1 MLFSN
6 QVVLFFQAAS
16 LASAVTLPSGYKAS
30 PRSQKVVPGAFIVTF
45 ESSLPSSANFYQNL
59 TANGIP
65 VTTRQTFDPA
75 IFAGTSFHLHD
86 VNDTHLDTIGN
97 FTQVKSISPVRL
109 HQRAAPVGDVANVA
123 KLWSAAKL
131 KGRAVADS
139 DDMTTHKMTG
149 VDKLQAEGLDG
160 SGITIGII
168 DTGIDYNLPAL
179 GGGIGP
185 GFKIAYGY
193 DLVGD
198 YDANGNPAPDDDP
211 MDCLGHGTHVA
222 GIIGASNDPYI
233 LGVAPNATLHMY
245 KVFACEDNAP
255 TDILIQ
261 AFIMAHNNGV
271 DVITS
276 SIGSNNG
283 WPEDPWS
290 AATAAIVAA
299 GTPCMLAA
307 GNAGEDGMF
316 YASSAASGTDVT
328 AVGSV
333 DNTNTPTAATIA
345 SYTIDGGAPVE
356 FVYNLAVGNFSG
368 ISLPIVATSL
378 DSTVV
383 DDACAPITTD
393 LTGTIA
399 LIRRGTCTFDT
410 KVANAVAAGAQYVFL
425 YNNVAIPVSPAI
437 TITDVLGVAMLT
449 NVLGEEIVKQLAAGH
464 KIQATFGKDP
474 ILKIDTPGPVNDL
487 SGNTMSTFSSYG
499 LSAENTIKPVVSGP
513 GGSILSTYLTS
524 EGSYA
529 VLSGTSMATP
539 FVAGV
544 VALYMQA
551 KGRGINPKVIN
562 SALAATAN
570 PLNFN
575 DGTKNST
582 FLASVAQQGSGLVD
596 AYQMVRGGI
605 AISEANLALNDTAN
619 FVKSPSFYVE
629 NTGTTSMTYILSHQP
644 AANSYA
650 FDNSYGTADNYGV
663 VSFPPQMDEK
673 YSSVVI
679 SPSTLTIAPGAKKRV
694 SISVTP
700 DASLNS
706 KLVPVYSGFIKVT
719 SSSGEVAGIPYAGV
733 ATKMNDIPI
742 ADPSLNIYD
751 NGYAFGVVPY
761 SGPGKTSSGSID
773 LYKPSVGS
781 VPFYYW
787 SNTWASKV
795 IRIDIVSVNGTNP
808 VFAAGLATV
817 GSMAGFPWTWEAR
830 SLAGYYYANAFDG
843 YLADETLVKS
853 GVYKMVLR
861 LAKAFADPIRGREYE
876 SFETPPFYMDME

>member
-1 MLFSN
+1 MLYSYSAALLL
-6 QVVLFFQAAS
+6 QVVS
-16 LASAVTLPSGYKAS
+16 LASAAAPPSGFKPS
-30 PRSQKVVPGAFIVTF
+30 TRDQKVVPGAFIVTF
-45 ESSLPSSANFYQNL
+45 ETSLPSAANFYQNL

-65 VTTRQTFDPA
+65 VSTRQTFDPA
-75 IFAGTSFHLHD
+75 VFAGTSFRLND
-86 VNDTHLDTIGN
+86 LNDTHLDTIGN

-109 HQRAAPVGDVANVA
+109 HHRAAPVGDAANVA

-139 DDMTTHKMTG
+139 SSQSTHIMAG

-168 DTGIDYNLPAL
+168 DTGVDYNLPAL

-185 GFKIAYGY
+185 GFKISYGY
-193 DLVGD
+193 DFVD
-198 YDANGNPAPDDDP
+198 HYDSQGNPVPDNDP

-233 LGVAPNATLHMY
+233 LGVAPNATLHAY
-245 KVFACEDNAP
+245 KVFACVDSAP

-276 SIGSNNG
+276 SIGSSNG

-290 AATAAIVAA
+290 AATAAIVAL

-307 GNAGEDGMF
+307 GNEGTDGMF

-328 AVGSV
+328 AIGSV
-333 DNTNTPTAATIA
+333 DNTNTPSALTVA
-345 SYTIDGGAPVE
+345 SYTSDGGAPVE
-356 FVYNLAVGNFSG
+356 IVYALAVGNFSG

-378 DSTVV
+378 DSTVPN
-383 DDACAPITTD
+383 DACTTITAD

-399 LIRRGTCTFDT
+399 LIRRGTCSFDI
-410 KVANAVAAGAQYVFL
+410 KIANAVAAGAHYVLL
-425 YNNVAIPVSPAI
+425 YNNVATPITPAI
-437 TITDVLGVAMLT
+437 TNTDVLGVAMLS
-449 NVLGEEIVKQLAAGH
+449 NVLGEALVKQLAAGH
-464 KIQATFGKDP
+464 KLVGIFGKDP
-474 ILKIDTPGPVNDL
+474 TLKIDTPGPVNLL
-487 SGNTMSTFSSYG
+487 SGSTMSTFSSYG
-499 LSAENTIKPVVSGP
+499 LSSENTIKPTVSGP
-513 GGSILSTYLTS
+513 GGSILSTYLTA

-551 KGRGINPKVIN
+551 KGKGISPRVIN
-562 SALAATAN
+562 SALAATAK

-575 DGTKNST
+575 DGQKNAT
-582 FLASVAQQGSGLVD
+582 FLASVAQQGSGLID
-596 AYQMVRGGI
+596 AYQMIRGGI
-605 AISEANLALNDTAN
+605 VISEANLALNDTAN

-629 NTGTTSMTYILSHQP
+629 NTGKTSMTYVLSHQP
-644 AANSYA
+644 AVNSYA
-650 FDNSYGTADNYGV
+650 FDASYGTADNYGV
-663 VSFPPQMDEK
+663 VAFPPQMDEK

-694 SISVTP
+694 SISVTS

-733 ATKMNDIPI
+733 AAKMNDIPI

-751 NGYAFGVVPY
+751 NSLVAGLLPY
-761 SGPGKTSSGSID
+761 SGPGKTASGSID
-773 LYKPSVGS
+773 SYKPRSGS
-781 VPFYYW
+781 YPVYYW
-787 SNTWASKV
+787 ANTFATKS
-795 IRIDIVSVNGTNP
+795 IRFDIVNVNGTNP
-808 VFAAGLATV
+808 VFAAGLATT
-817 GSMAGFPWTWEAR
+817 GSI
-830 SLAGYYYANAFDG
+830 AGYPYTWNARLLPGQYAQSIFTGVLD
-843 YLADETLVKS
+843 DKTVVKS

-861 LAKAFADPIRGREYE
+861 MAKAFADPAKGREYE
-876 SFETPPFYMDME
+876 TFETPPFFMDMS